1 MNSIQERVKR
11 VEEILKTLK
20 FLLSK
25 EDPFVRE
32 ILNYVKTD
40 ENFFQEFMN
49 FLEKSANKRVLLL
62 NAIKRILIEAS
73 EKIYS

>member
-1 MNSIQERVKR
+1 VNSIQERVKR